1 MQGYCPLC
9 YKGRIGV
16 SGTSFV
22 RENDGCLDR
31 EQVMLSRRGNGLPLL
46 NMKLPGERCES
57 ATMCKLLCLVCGK
70 SMLDG
75 DESDFETLVEVL
87 DELESRQLEF
97 AAEVENCGLDFL
109 AKSMEKDMRKKSHRA
124 LRDYGLAWIEF
135 WQKPVHMACSQTA
148 PCECVLPIMVDACAK
163 HGRRI
168 PQRPTRARARER
180 PKQTA
185 PVGVKEPV
193 MLAPSS
199 AGSSNIQ
206 AKITRR
212 ATWLPPA
219 TDMAVTESQVPAP
232 AKQAQDHGVS
242 SVKRKA
248 FGLQKNSSAAAVTTK
263 QPYAHTMRGKM
274 IKAASTCRKL
284 DGWVGGADSTSQ
296 QSAASVEVG
305 GGGLTSSEGTYDLR
319 RHNSMFDPFVH
330 GPFRKD
336 GQYWFLRPDGKAV
349 RAQEGVCEFTE
360 HGELVPC

>member
-22 RENDGCLDR
+22 RENDGCLDKA
-31 EQVMLSRRGNGLPLL
+31 QAMLSRRGNGLPVL
-46 NMKLPGERCES
+46 NMESPGERCEN

-75 DESDFETLVEVL
+75 DEPDFETLVEVL
-87 DELESRQLEF
+87 EELETRQMEF
-97 AAEVENCGLDFL
+97 AGEVANCGLEFL
-109 AKSMEKDMRKKSHRA
+109 ARSMEKDMRKKSHRA
-124 LRDYGLAWIEF
+124 LREYGLAWVES
-135 WQKPVHMACSQTA
+135 WQKPVHAACSQTA
-148 PCECVLPIMVDACAK
+148 PCECVVPIFVDACAK

-168 PQRPTRARARER
+168 PQRPTRARDVRK
-180 PKQTA
+180 PKQK
-185 PVGVKEPV
+185 VSVEKEPV
-193 MLAPSS
+193 TLAPSG
-199 AGSSNIQ
+199 AGSSHIQ

-219 TDMAVTESQVPAP
+219 TDMAITESQVPAP
-232 AKQAQDHGVS
+232 KEARDHGAP

-248 FGLQKNSSAAAVTTK
+248 LAPAAKAK

-284 DGWVGGADSTSQ
+284 DGWA
-296 QSAASVEVG
+296 
-305 GGGLTSSEGTYDLR
+305 GGGLESMSQDAAASSEARAGGKYDLG
-319 RHNSMFDPFVH
+319 RHNSTYDPFVH
-330 GPFRKD
+330 GPFRKN

-360 HGELVPC
+360 QGELIPC